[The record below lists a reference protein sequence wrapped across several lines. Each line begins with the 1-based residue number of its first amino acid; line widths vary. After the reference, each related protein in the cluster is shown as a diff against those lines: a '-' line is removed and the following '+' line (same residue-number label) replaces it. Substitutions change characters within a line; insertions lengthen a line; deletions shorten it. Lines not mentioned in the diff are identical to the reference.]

1 MKLAALL
8 LLPGVMTVQAAA
20 GQTSTA
26 RSESFLLRISEW
38 HTTLMPT
45 AGPINVGNCMIVYP
59 DGRLHLEL
67 RRQEFF
73 HEHATFVS
81 YEGKL
86 STQEFTSLRS
96 ILDSDA
102 VRSLQTVPS
111 PRAPMV
117 ADDWESFKAEIR
129 RATEMQNVGTFAWHG
144 AAGPKNSEDDERTWQ
159 EAGLALQPLIDWS
172 HRVKSF
178 NAPELRRI
186 RNWNSVCGQ

>member
-26 RSESFLLRISEW
+26 RSESFLLRISES
-38 HTTLMPT
+38 HTTLRPT
-45 AGPINVGNCMIVYP
+45 AGPNNMGNCMIVYP

-67 RRQEFF
+67 RRQELFDGQ
-73 HEHATFVS
+73 ATFVS

-86 STQEFTSLRS
+86 STQEFISLRS
-96 ILDSDA
+96 ILDSDS

-111 PRAPMV
+111 PRVPMV
-117 ADDWESFKAEIR
+117 ADDWESFTAEIR
-129 RATEMQNVGTFAWHG
+129 RGTEMQNVGTFTWHG
-144 AAGPKNSEDDERTWQ
+144 AGPKDSEDDKRAWQ
-159 EAGLALQPLIDWS
+159 EAGLALQSLIDWS
-172 HRVKSF
+172 HRVKSVKS
-178 NAPELRRI
+178 PELRRI